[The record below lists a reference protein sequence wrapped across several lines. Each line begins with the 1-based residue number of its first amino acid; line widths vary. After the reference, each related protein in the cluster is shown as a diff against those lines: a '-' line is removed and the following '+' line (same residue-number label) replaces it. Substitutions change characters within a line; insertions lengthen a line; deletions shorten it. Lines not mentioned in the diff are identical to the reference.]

1 MAAVIVLRPA
11 PPALPVATPPPPTT
25 APGAGD
31 SVAALR
37 QDLDQLRA
45 ALEALRPAASPTGAP
60 AAAASPS
67 PLLHT
72 LRQELRQLR
81 ADVSTLRSAVQHT
94 ASLVPPPAEAPPA
107 PARPMPQTVEDMTAL
122 TQAQAQRDRAQQ
134 AQLDTALQAE
144 PVEAAWADDT
154 VGRLSEVLAGA
165 EVGATVVRDLTCRQS
180 ACRLTV
186 EHATRQ
192 ELEQFT
198 LLVPLQVGAVLPQ
211 LTFFHDEDA
220 TGRLHTVVYLTRQ
233 GHTLPSRVQ

>member
-1 MAAVIVLRPA
+1 
-11 PPALPVATPPPPTT
+11 
-25 APGAGD
+25 
-31 SVAALR
+31 
-37 QDLDQLRA
+37 
-45 ALEALRPAASPTGAP
+45 
-60 AAAASPS
+60 
-67 PLLHT
+67 
-72 LRQELRQLR
+72 
-81 ADVSTLRSAVQHT
+81 
-94 ASLVPPPAEAPPA
+94 
-107 PARPMPQTVEDMTAL
+107 MPQTVEDMTAL
-122 TQAQAQRDRAQQ
+122 TQAQAQRDRDQQ

-144 PVEAAWADDT
+144 PVDAAWAEAT
-154 VGRLSEVLAGA
+154 ASQLSEVLAGA

-198 LLVPLQVGAVLPQ
+198 LLVPLQVGTVLPQ